1 MSSNTVS
8 ALGKAGQPI
17 EEIITPPITFGT
29 QAVTLSG
36 DVTIYPN
43 GSLTWKDISGTITD
57 SALGAAMVGTMNGT
71 ATQPPE

>member
-8 ALGKAGQPI
+8 ALGKAGQPL
-17 EEIITPPITFGT
+17 EGIITAPMTFGT

-57 SALGAAMVGTMNGT
+57 SVLGGAMVGTMNGT
-71 ATQPPE
+71 ATQMPE